1 METELIAVGLNQGV
15 ENIVNY
21 DNIAIVV
28 LMVMV
33 LFEGG
38 LIVALLRGLLKT
50 KDVLANL
57 ATAITILN
65 ERLGH
70 HNDSD

>member
-1 METELIAVGLNQGV
+1 METELILAATGV
-15 ENIVNY
+15 DNILSY

-33 LFEGG
+33 IFEGA
-38 LIVALLRGLLKT
+38 LIVTLLKGLLKT
-50 KDVLANL
+50 KDVLAKL
-57 ATAITILN
+57 FTAITILN

-70 HNDSD
+70 HHDDE